1 MKLPPIHEMPSR
13 TIEERTAIFDALAHL
28 VDFKDA
34 DDLWSRFRELSPRKQ
49 KIIADVGY
57 CLGAP

>member
-1 MKLPPIHEMPSR
+1 LKLPPIHEMPSL
-13 TIEERTAIFDALAHL
+13 TIDERVAVFDALAHL

-34 DDLWSRFRELSPRKQ
+34 DDLWQRFRTLTPKKQ
-49 KIIADVGY
+49 QIIRDVGY